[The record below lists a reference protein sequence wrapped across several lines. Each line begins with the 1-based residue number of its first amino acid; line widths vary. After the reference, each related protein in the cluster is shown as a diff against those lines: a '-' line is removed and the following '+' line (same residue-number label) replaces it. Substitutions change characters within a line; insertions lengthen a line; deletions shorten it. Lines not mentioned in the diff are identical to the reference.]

1 LLTDTSPAADGA
13 FVNGWKALDR
23 LPQTDPR
30 DAGCDE
36 TMELLHVYAELVAI
50 DRAQVDQRYPEVAA
64 NLRSCTVRKWS

>member
-13 FVNGWKALDR
+13 FANGWKAR
-23 LPQTDPR
+23 SIAPPQTDPR

-50 DRAQVDQRYPEVAA
+50 DRAQVDQR
-64 NLRSCTVRKWS
+64 